1 MLPYQQQNLLANHGQ
16 IHNGLGNSF
25 SGQITQ
31 PPVQPSRTLFLG
43 DLSIYCTERDIC
55 QVFASFGPIE
65 SIHLKR
71 VPQGATAHLS
81 YGFVRYKHRLSAET
95 ALTSMQGAIF
105 LGRPLRIGWAEDT
118 RNLNPVTPYQT
129 MVPKRSSPF
138 PPMSGLSTPVHP
150 TVPNSMSMP
159 PPPSQPPHAQI
170 HVTFVSNH
178 LKIVTEA
185 FLRHIFETFGEVLDV
200 SIKKLHV
207 NKDNGQ
213 QSGYGFIHYALDDLG
228 VSAAVRAVDSVNEST
243 IESIYFRCSVSHGL
257 TRFIRDREMT
267 APHLFESGPRID
279 HMIHPNRS
287 TNAQSFEKNFPPSYF
302 SSNFHQEVQP
312 DERATVLPQRGLSTY
327 SPATFSGSSNA
338 VTLLAGN
345 RSNSPSTSGSTYLST
360 YGPGF
365 DGMSLPKHDFSN
377 LREQSIAH
385 TYSSGSST
393 TTNSLPLS
401 IQPENDLSQSIIDQL
416 WNKF

>member
-1 MLPYQQQNLLANHGQ
+1 M
-16 IHNGLGNSF
+16 
-25 SGQITQ
+25 
-31 PPVQPSRTLFLG
+31 
-43 DLSIYCTERDIC
+43 
-55 QVFASFGPIE
+55 
-65 SIHLKR
+65 
-71 VPQGATAHLS
+71 
-81 YGFVRYKHRLSAET
+81 
-95 ALTSMQGAIF
+95 
-105 LGRPLRIGWAEDT
+105 
-118 RNLNPVTPYQT
+118 
-129 MVPKRSSPF
+129 
-138 PPMSGLSTPVHP
+138 
-150 TVPNSMSMP
+150 
-159 PPPSQPPHAQI
+159 
-170 HVTFVSNH
+170 
-178 LKIVTEA
+178 
-185 FLRHIFETFGEVLDV
+185 
-200 SIKKLHV
+200 
-207 NKDNGQ
+207 
-213 QSGYGFIHYALDDLG
+213 G

>member
-1 MLPYQQQNLLANHGQ
+1 
-16 IHNGLGNSF
+16 
-25 SGQITQ
+25 
-31 PPVQPSRTLFLG
+31 
-43 DLSIYCTERDIC
+43 
-55 QVFASFGPIE
+55 
-65 SIHLKR
+65 
-71 VPQGATAHLS
+71 
-81 YGFVRYKHRLSAET
+81 
-95 ALTSMQGAIF
+95 
-105 LGRPLRIGWAEDT
+105 
-118 RNLNPVTPYQT
+118 
-129 MVPKRSSPF
+129 
-138 PPMSGLSTPVHP
+138 
-150 TVPNSMSMP
+150 
-159 PPPSQPPHAQI
+159 
-170 HVTFVSNH
+170 
-178 LKIVTEA
+178 
-185 FLRHIFETFGEVLDV
+185 
-200 SIKKLHV
+200 
-207 NKDNGQ
+207 
-213 QSGYGFIHYALDDLG
+213 
-228 VSAAVRAVDSVNEST
+228 
-243 IESIYFRCSVSHGL
+243 
-257 TRFIRDREMT
+257 MT